1 MAVKLL
7 LQELPG
13 MAPATPWDVSWED
26 DLPVMLWRARPDM
39 ACEFANR
46 AWLAFTGYRGEDAQ
60 GHGWSR
66 VVHPEDLARW
76 LDTCV
81 RAFDARAPYEIE
93 YRMRRHDGAY
103 RWVLERGAPREADG
117 AFAGYLGLCID
128 IEERKRSA
136 AATAGALER
145 ERRLRAVTDEASHA
159 KDRLFANLLAELHAP
174 TEAIAAW
181 SACLREELPP
191 EARAGDALEAIESAT
206 RAQARVISNLQE
218 FAGARGAP
226 LGRPLDV
233 SLLTGVRVLVVEED
247 AQAREVL
254 LKVLR
259 MAGAE
264 ACAVPDSAHAL
275 PALEDWRPDVLLSDP
290 GVGDDGYL
298 LLRARPAP
306 QRGIAFGYD
315 AQLAKPVEPVALLA
329 TVARLV
335 RPATA

>member
-1 MAVKLL
+1 
-7 LQELPG
+7 
-13 MAPATPWDVSWED
+13 MAPATLWDVNWED

-39 ACEFANR
+39 SCELANR
-46 AWLAFTGYRGEDAQ
+46 AWLAFTGYRAEDAH

-93 YRMRRHDGAY
+93 YRMRRRDGAY
-103 RWVLERGAPREADG
+103 RWVLERGAPRVAQG

-128 IEERKRSA
+128 IDERQRSA

-145 ERRLRAVTDEASHA
+145 ERRLRAATEDASHA
-159 KDRLFANLLAELHAP
+159 KDRLFASVLAEVQSP

-191 EARAGDALEAIESAT
+191 ESRAGDALEAIECAART
-206 RAQARVISNLQE
+206 QARVISNLQE
-218 FAGARGAP
+218 FAGAPGTP
-226 LGRPLDV
+226 LGRPLDAP
-233 SLLTGVRVLVVEED
+233 LLAGVRVLVVEED
-247 AQAREVL
+247 AQARERL

-275 PALEDWRPDVLLSDP
+275 PALEDWHPDVLLLDA
-290 GVGDDGYL
+290 GLGDDGYV
-298 LLRARPAP
+298 LLRARPVP
-306 QRGIAFGYD
+306 QRSFASGYD

-335 RPATA
+335 QPATA